1 MTEPAPDPDVGGHVD
16 AVGAVGPVIVGF
28 DGSDSGLDAL
38 ALAVAC
44 SRVLSADL
52 VVTVVYPEPAPIGV
66 GRVDAEWVA
75 DRRAIAQQILEQ
87 AAGVLAGWDDL
98 LPGTSYRAVGST
110 SAAHGLH
117 DLAEAEQAQLI
128 VVGPHGRTPHQR
140 LFPGS
145 TADRLLAGA
154 PCPVGVPPPGMRQR
168 ETRDLRNI
176 GVAYLDTPEARAAL
190 NVAARLALQ
199 TGATLRLYTV
209 VPEPAAVMPL
219 LLGSDAEQA
228 FTGTARETF
237 QGAIDAAIGS
247 LPAGVT
253 AVGEVRTGN
262 VVDVLAGLEEEVD
275 ILVCGSRGYGPVRR
289 VLLGGVAA
297 RLIERAGTP
306 VVVVPR
312 GAD

>member
-1 MTEPAPDPDVGGHVD
+1 MTEPLITGPAP
-16 AVGAVGPVIVGF
+16 GPVVAGF

-44 SRVLSADL
+44 SRVLDAEL

-75 DRRAIAQQILEQ
+75 DRRAVAEELLEQ
-87 AAGVLAGWDDL
+87 AAAVLAGWGDVP
-98 LPGTSYRAVGST
+98 PGTSYRAVGST

-117 DLAEAEQAQLI
+117 DLAEGESAEII
-128 VVGPHGRTPHQR
+128 VVGPHVRTPDQR

-154 PCPVGVPPPGMRQR
+154 PCPVGVPPPGMRER
-168 ETRDLRNI
+168 ETRDLRSI
-176 GVAYLDTPEARAAL
+176 GVAYLETPEGRSAL
-190 NVAARLALQ
+190 ASAARLALR
-199 TGATLRLYTV
+199 TGAALRLYTV
-209 VPEPAAVMPL
+209 VPEPAEVMPL

-228 FTGTARETF
+228 FTDTAHETF
-237 QGAIDAAIGS
+237 QRAIDAAIAS

-253 AVGEVRTGN
+253 ASGEVRAGN
-262 VVDVLAGLEEEVD
+262 VVDVLAELEGEVD
-275 ILVCGSRGYGPVRR
+275 VLVCGSRGYGPVRR

-297 RLIERAGTP
+297 RLIGRASTP
-306 VVVVPR
+306 VIVVPR
-312 GAD
+312 GDD